1 MEWLPRVCAQQGQR
15 SAMPEG
21 RGAGAPSTRDST
33 EETAMICFSRTASIA
48 PGKASDAIAFG
59 HLIAKYIKET
69 YGTTLEVL
77 VPIGGDPNRIAW
89 HARYDSIAEWDAVT
103 SKLLTDKLY
112 VELVSK
118 QNNTFLPGSVHDA
131 LWRSL

>member
-1 MEWLPRVCAQQGQR
+1 
-15 SAMPEG
+15 
-21 RGAGAPSTRDST
+21 
-33 EETAMICFSRTASIA
+33 MIFFSRTASIA

-112 VELVSK
+112 VEHIPAWIRARRLVAEP
-118 QNNTFLPGSVHDA
+118 LDRRGAH
-131 LWRSL
+131 LRSA

>member
-1 MEWLPRVCAQQGQR
+1 LAGGRVERRERGGPKGEAQERRVLGIR
-15 SAMPEG
+15 
-21 RGAGAPSTRDST
+21 TK
-33 EETAMICFSRTASIA
+33 ETTMFFFSRTASIA

-89 HARYDSIAEWDAVT
+89 HACYDSVAEWDAVT
-103 SKLLTDKLY
+103 TKLLTDKLY

>member
-1 MEWLPRVCAQQGQR
+1 
-15 SAMPEG
+15 
-21 RGAGAPSTRDST
+21 
-33 EETAMICFSRTASIA
+33 MIFFSRTASIA

-69 YGTTLEVL
+69 SGTQLEVL

-89 HARYDSIAEWDAVT
+89 HARYDSVAEWDAVT

>member
-1 MEWLPRVCAQQGQR
+1 
-15 SAMPEG
+15 
-21 RGAGAPSTRDST
+21 
-33 EETAMICFSRTASIA
+33 MIFFSRTASIA

-69 YGTTLEVL
+69 YGTTLEVF

-89 HARYDSIAEWDAVT
+89 HARYDSVAEWDAVT